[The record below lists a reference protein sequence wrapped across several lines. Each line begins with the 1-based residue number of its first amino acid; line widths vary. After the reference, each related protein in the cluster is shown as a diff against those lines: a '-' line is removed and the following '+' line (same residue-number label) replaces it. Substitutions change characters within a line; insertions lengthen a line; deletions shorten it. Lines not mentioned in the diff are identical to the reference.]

1 MLARFSSIM
10 SRLREATSGL
20 RSFVYSTSYVVALA
34 ITGVAV
40 VLAAGQALAQ
50 TAPSVRQDEIVL
62 GEASAPVTIIE
73 YVGLTCP
80 ACRTYHQ
87 TVMPRVVDQLIATGK
102 VRYILRDLPLDERG
116 AAAALLAQCRG
127 SSAYLT
133 SLRQLFA
140 AGDGWWNA
148 TRPLPAL
155 RDVAAGMG
163 LDGTAFEACIR
174 HQERYQALREQR
186 STALAQGISVVP
198 TFVIGETRH
207 NGPARFEDIEALIQR
222 AAGRAP

>member
-1 MLARFSSIM
+1 LLLSLWVTA
-10 SRLREATSGL
+10 A
-20 RSFVYSTSYVVALA
+20 A
-34 ITGVAV
+34 AV
-40 VLAAGQALAQ
+40 LTAGQAFAQ
-50 TAPSVRQDEIVL
+50 AAPVVRPDEVVL

-87 TVMPRVVDQLIATGK
+87 TVMPRVVEQLIATGK

-133 SLRQLFA
+133 SLRQLLA
-140 AGDGWWNA
+140 AGDRWWNA
-148 TRPLPAL
+148 ARPLPAL
-155 RDVAAGMG
+155 REVAAGMG
-163 LDGTAFEACIR
+163 LEGPAFEACIR
-174 HQERYQALREQR
+174 HQERYQVMREQR

-198 TFVIGETRH
+198 TFVIGETKH
-207 NGPARFEDIEALIQR
+207 HGPARFEDIEALIQR
-222 AAGRAP
+222 AVGRAP